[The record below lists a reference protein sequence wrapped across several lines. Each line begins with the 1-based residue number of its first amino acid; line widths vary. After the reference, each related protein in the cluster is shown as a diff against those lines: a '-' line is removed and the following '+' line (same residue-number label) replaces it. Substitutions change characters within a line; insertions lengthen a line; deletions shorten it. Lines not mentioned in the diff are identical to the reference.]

1 VSVRIRIRLLSGRT
15 AGFPA
20 AAGRA
25 RAAAPPTLLLALV
38 LAFVLVTALG
48 APVRAQSDAAGADL
62 PAVPSLSSSGGA
74 PSEGAAT
81 ETPEPAGHG
90 AATAADT
97 PLTARGLLEPPAEA
111 VLSSGIAGRI
121 EALPRRAGER
131 FAQGDLLARFDCA
144 LYEARLAAAEAEAL
158 KARRQLAND
167 RQLADLAS
175 IGRLEVGLAEA
186 ELARAEAQ
194 AGVTAVLVER
204 CHLTAPFDGR
214 VVEWRAEP
222 HETVAEGAPI
232 LEVVATGPPE
242 VALIVP
248 SRWLP
253 RLDVGRPFTF
263 AVDETGTR
271 HDGTLVRLG
280 ARIDPA
286 SQTVRVIGR
295 LEGAGPDLVPGMS
308 GTALFAAQPGG

>member
-1 VSVRIRIRLLSGRT
+1 M
-15 AGFPA
+15 P
-20 AAGRA
+20 
-25 RAAAPPTLLLALV
+25 
-38 LAFVLVTALG
+38 ALG
-48 APVRAQSDAAGADL
+48 AIGGGATGGGAAQS
-62 PAVPSLSSSGGA
+62 A
-74 PSEGAAT
+74 PSAVQ
-81 ETPEPAGHG
+81 
-90 AATAADT
+90 ATAGADT

-131 FAQGDLLARFDCA
+131 FDQGDLLARFDCA
-144 LYEARLAAAEAEAL
+144 LYEARLAAAEAGVL

-204 CHLTAPFDGR
+204 CRLTAPFDGR

-253 RLDVGRPFTF
+253 RLGVGQPFTF

-271 HDGTLVRLG
+271 HDGTLLRLG

-308 GTALFAAQPGG
+308 GTARFATQPGG